1 MEDAR
6 IIQLLFQRSEQ
17 ALGELEA
24 KYGKT
29 LHGLALQLLGS
40 HQDAEECVNDA
51 YLGAWNAIPP
61 AQPACLLGYLC
72 RIVRNLA
79 IKRREWSGAEKRDG
93 RYQVALQELEECL
106 PGPGSVEGEAE
117 AGELAGLLESFLD
130 TLSRENRVIFLR
142 RYGFCDSYA
151 QIARRVGLPEK
162 TVSVRLTRLRRQMR
176 EYLAER
182 GRSI

>member
-1 MEDAR
+1 MEDGQ

-17 ALGELEA
+17 ALGELEG

-29 LHGLALQLLGS
+29 LHGLAFQLLGS
-40 HQDAEECVNDA
+40 RQDAEECVNDA
-51 YLGAWNAIPP
+51 ILGAWNAIPP
-61 AQPACLLGYLC
+61 AQPASLLGYLC
-72 RIVRNLA
+72 KIVRNLS
-79 IKRREWSGAEKRDG
+79 IKRWEQNSAAKRDG
-93 RYQVALQELEECL
+93 GYQVALQELEECL
-106 PGPGSVEGEAE
+106 PGPGSVEAEAE
-117 AGELAGLLESFLD
+117 AGELAGLLETFLD

-151 QIARRVGLPEK
+151 QIARRMGLSEK

-182 GRSI
+182 GRPI

>member
-1 MEDAR
+1 MEDAQ

-40 HQDAEECVNDA
+40 RQDAEECVNDA
-51 YLGAWNAIPP
+51 ILGAWNAIPP
-61 AQPACLLGYLC
+61 ARPDSLLGYLC
-72 RIVRNLA
+72 KIVRNLS
-79 IKRREWSGAEKRDG
+79 IKRWEQNTAAKRDG
-93 RYQVALQELEECL
+93 GCQVALQELEECL
-106 PGPGSVEGEAE
+106 PGPGSVEAEAE
-117 AGELAGLLESFLD
+117 AGELAGLLEAFLD

-142 RYGFCDSYA
+142 RYGFCDSYT

-182 GRSI
+182 GRMI